1 MHSARERL
9 PDDVSNSAY
18 ASGKPIRK
26 KQFEANGC
34 KTGAAGGPRIALI
47 IAVFRRSGGC
57 ARSDEAGWS
66 VRVHSNP
73 MLKRSF
79 ASMPSNEARLRAN
92 TQNLTDRSFARG
104 GQAWVARA
112 VPDYAERFTA

>member
-1 MHSARERL
+1 
-9 PDDVSNSAY
+9 
-18 ASGKPIRK
+18 
-26 KQFEANGC
+26 
-34 KTGAAGGPRIALI
+34 
-47 IAVFRRSGGC
+47 
-57 ARSDEAGWS
+57 
-66 VRVHSNP
+66 